1 VIGVAQWEVGTEPLR
16 AAGQSFELPPDADPY
31 LIELLPQL
39 AEDDCDETF
48 EFGLDVIVKGLE
60 ARS

>member
-1 VIGVAQWEVGTEPLR
+1 
-16 AAGQSFELPPDADPY
+16 
-31 LIELLPQL
+31 LPQL

-48 EFGLDVIVKGLE
+48 EFGLDVIVRGLE